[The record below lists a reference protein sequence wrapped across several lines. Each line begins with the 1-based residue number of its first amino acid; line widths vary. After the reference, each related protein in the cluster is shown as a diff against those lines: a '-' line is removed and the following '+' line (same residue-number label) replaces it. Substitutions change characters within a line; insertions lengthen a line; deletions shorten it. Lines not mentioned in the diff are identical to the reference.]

1 MRGKKWICAAI
12 DRRMGGRVWNASL
25 FFYLFILLSRPLV
38 SLVGESI
45 VSSERKSEQSNENLL
60 PLSKLWVGNVSL
72 VLP

>member
-1 MRGKKWICAAI
+1 VRGKKWICAAI